1 MHGFRS
7 IENGDLTEG
16 IKRKDEFL
24 MKKILVLGFGF
35 AVVIIVSFIAGAQYY
50 LHIRTTQEISRRVD
64 EITYVESLEYENLK
78 VGLWKNQLI
87 LSNVSL
93 KLRDV
98 KELFRAGE
106 IRISNLKT
114 YNGHIL
120 GFNVEINDLGIPLKS
135 FLADETFQYMKMVN
149 PDKLLSTIGCN
160 YHYDP
165 DQRGLELNNIKI
177 LSPDL
182 AEVEASIRLVNID
195 PSTIA
200 LNNPVG
206 LIPQLFGISI
216 SQASVIYIDH
226 SFLGK
231 FFGAQ
236 SNPTD
241 SNMPAAIAVFSENV
255 NQMIQIEKD
264 EKTRTVLKNFQRFL
278 TNPEKLHVTLSPE
291 NPVPLVRF
299 LWVRHFNEVVE
310 LLNMKVET

>member
-1 MHGFRS
+1 METSPKVLKGK
-7 IENGDLTEG
+7 N
-16 IKRKDEFL
+16 EFS

-35 AVVIIVSFIAGAQYY
+35 AVVIIICFIAGSQYY
-50 LHIRTTQEISRRVD
+50 IHIRTTQEISRRVD
-64 EITYVESLEYENLK
+64 EITYVETLEYENLK

-93 KLRDV
+93 KIRDV

-106 IRISNLKT
+106 ISISNLKT

-120 GFNVEINDLGIPLKS
+120 GFNIEINDLGIPLKS
-135 FLADETFQYMKMVN
+135 FLADETFQSMKMVN
-149 PDKLLSTIGCN
+149 PDELLLTIGCN

-177 LSPDL
+177 LYPDL

-226 SFLGK
+226 SFLGR

-264 EKTRTVLKNFQRFL
+264 EKTRTVLKNFQGFL
-278 TNPEKLHVTLSPE
+278 TNPEILHITLSPE

-299 LWVRHFNEVVE
+299 LWVRHFKEVVE